1 MNDWLKEIIGD
12 SYTDEMD
19 GKVTA
24 ALSERFVGKADY
36 DLMAGQLATA
46 QATLSERDSQLET
59 LRQTKG

>member
-24 ALSERFVGKADY
+24 ALSVGA
-36 DLMAGQLATA
+36 LC
-46 QATLSERDSQLET
+46 
-59 LRQTKG
+59 RQGRL